1 MLAVIALVIV
11 VLAWRAHDRDDSD
24 GGYDGSTDGS
34 SYSSTVENDTTNGTT
49 NDTTTDDT
57 STSDSVTPEDT
68 RADQVAELGRL
79 LADNAGRR
87 DDVAD
92 AVRSMTRC
100 TGLSSAR
107 EVFVEAAATRTY
119 LVTRLDSLSD
129 SALPVGLT
137 SVLRTA
143 WDSSADA
150 DRAYARVVDEVAGD
164 CSGSAVVHSAAW
176 QDADEASAEATR
188 AKQEFVARWNP
199 LAEEYG
205 ERTLEWT
212 DL

>member
-1 MLAVIALVIV
+1 
-11 VLAWRAHDRDDSD
+11 
-24 GGYDGSTDGS
+24 
-34 SYSSTVENDTTNGTT
+34 
-49 NDTTTDDT
+49 
-57 STSDSVTPEDT
+57 
-68 RADQVAELGRL
+68 
-79 LADNAGRR
+79 
-87 DDVAD
+87 
-92 AVRSMTRC
+92 
-100 TGLSSAR
+100 
-107 EVFVEAAATRTY
+107 VFTQAAATRTY

-129 SALPVGLT
+129 SALPAGLT
-137 SVLRTA
+137 SALRTA
-143 WDSSADA
+143 WQSSADA

-205 ERTLEWT
+205 ERTLDWT